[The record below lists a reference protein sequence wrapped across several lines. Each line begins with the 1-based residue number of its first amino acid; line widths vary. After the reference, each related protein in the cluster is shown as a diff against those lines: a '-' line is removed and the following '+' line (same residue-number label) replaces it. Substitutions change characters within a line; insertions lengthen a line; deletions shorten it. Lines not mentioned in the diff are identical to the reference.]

1 MNHKYLTVN
10 DLHKIHG
17 MLLASMAFAVGL
29 FVVSCMNR
37 DGKAG
42 NGMDL
47 GKQARDTVVVF
58 QPGKWNEAD
67 WTPVKSSRWD
77 VCSHF
82 VQRENWI
89 ENVVPEGATPE
100 QLLHE
105 KTPETYASLL
115 WKPELE
121 GNFTVASR
129 MDFDYRMAPLIVL
142 ADEIGA
148 SKTGFP
154 EFRQHWEIVLWDE
167 GINVWHHVFD
177 EEGKQHWTLVAYAKR
192 PSDNL
197 FKANTIYDLVVHV
210 RRQAEGAILDI
221 QCGDEHISL
230 NAPQFPQKVR
240 AGITA
245 CEGLNRFYDFRVTF
259 DK

>member
-1 MNHKYLTVN
+1 MSLNYLSIN
-10 DLHKIHG
+10 NLHKIRRT
-17 MLLASMAFAVGL
+17 LAVSVAFAVGL
-29 FVVSCMNR
+29 FEVSCMNR

-42 NGMDL
+42 DGMEL
-47 GKQARDTVVVF
+47 AKQAGDTVILF

-67 WTPVKSSRWD
+67 WTLVKSSRWD
-77 VCSHF
+77 VVSRF

-100 QLLHE
+100 EMLNV
-105 KTPETYASLL
+105 KAPETYASLL

-121 GNFTVASR
+121 GSFTVASR

-154 EFRQHWEIVLWDE
+154 EFRQHWEIILWDE

-177 EEGKQHWTLVAYAKR
+177 EEGKQHWTLAANAQR

-221 QCGDEHISL
+221 QCGDERLSL

-245 CEGLNRFYDFRVTF
+245 CEGLNRFYDFRVMR